1 MDGCAIQCESR
12 GNWLHTKQSQKWNF
26 TTMLPAQKKCL
37 RISSFVLP
45 LTISRIE
52 RTTLRTSQNLARQR
66 ARDIFFHSRAA
77 AIGPS
82 FLPILSLL
90 ARLKVFVG
98 CLKQS
103 GMHDARPRRC
113 HIHMCS
119 DFEVLVE
126 GISLQKLRLSS
137 VHPMSLSA
145 A

>member
-1 MDGCAIQCESR
+1 MVTYEA
-12 GNWLHTKQSQKWNF
+12 
-26 TTMLPAQKKCL
+26 
-37 RISSFVLP
+37 
-45 LTISRIE
+45 
-52 RTTLRTSQNLARQR
+52 TSEVEFYNNVTCTEEMSPHLFLLSPPHYLQNRANDLEDVSKPSQR

-77 AIGPS
+77 AAAAVGPS
-82 FLPILSLL
+82 FPPILSLL